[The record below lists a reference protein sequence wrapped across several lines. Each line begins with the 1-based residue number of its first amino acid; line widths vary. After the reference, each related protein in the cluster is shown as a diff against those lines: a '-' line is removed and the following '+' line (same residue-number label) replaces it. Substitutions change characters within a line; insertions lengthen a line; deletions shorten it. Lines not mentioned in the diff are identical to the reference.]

1 MLEQI
6 CRDER
11 VDDVW
16 FLNFFSTVT
25 YSASKKVLQ
34 FIPLRE
40 MWEYGLVVKRYLEYS
55 DISMGELGDVFE
67 EIQYYLQQKDYIVH
81 FVDEALE
88 SDRIN
93 LILNISLHDR
103 KVTFRSWSL
112 SGEMQE
118 SSLSYEEYG
127 KRYMVCGLSGGV
139 VRFDI
144 YSPVK
149 QKKEFHLSVLQKRMH
164 GSKLSA
170 INRKRCLADNKG
182 ISVSSKVMREWFT
195 VFQDVISLFDKEQL
209 FTSSFVIRNEERQLF
224 ETDTGYGDAEH
235 LGAKIFYR
243 IPLCVL
249 HRRNYMPSGYEY
261 ARAQ

>member
-16 FLNFFSTVT
+16 LLNLFSTVT

-40 MWEYGLVVKRYLEYS
+40 MWEYGLVVKRYMEYP
-55 DISMGELGDVFE
+55 DISMEELGDVFG
-67 EIQYYLQQKDYIVH
+67 EIQFYLQQKDYIVH

-93 LILNISLHDR
+93 LILDISLHDR

-118 SSLSYEEYG
+118 SSLFYEEYG
-127 KRYMVCGLSGGV
+127 KKYMVCGLSGGM

-149 QKKEFHLSVLQKRMH
+149 QKKEIHLSVLQKRMH
-164 GSKLSA
+164 GSKIST
-170 INRKRCLADNKG
+170 INRKRCLSDRKG
-182 ISVSSKVMREWFT
+182 ISTSSKVMQEWFT
-195 VFQDVISLFDKEQL
+195 VFQDVISLFDKEEL
-209 FTSSFVIRNEERQLF
+209 FTSSFVIRDEERRLF
-224 ETDTGYGDAEH
+224 ETDKGCEERVHNADDGEH
-235 LGAKIFYR
+235 LNQMIKVYNK
-243 IPLCVL
+243 LL
-249 HRRNYMPSGYEY
+249 RRLEKYSK
-261 ARAQ
+261 RC